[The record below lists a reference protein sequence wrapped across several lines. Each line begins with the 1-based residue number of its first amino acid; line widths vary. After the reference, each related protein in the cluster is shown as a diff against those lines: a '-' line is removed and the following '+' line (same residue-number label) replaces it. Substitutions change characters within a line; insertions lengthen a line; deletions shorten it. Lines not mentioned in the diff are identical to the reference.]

1 MKFPPITAE
10 LQYRKH
16 GIKEFY
22 IFRDPNDP
30 TCPIL
35 IHFLLANKTFKEESR
50 PGITCF
56 LLFYIIVES
65 VVRLYVDQTI
75 VMSYGI
81 QVLPSNDL
89 KYRKITVTSHGLLP
103 LGR

>member
-30 TCPIL
+30 TFPIL

-56 LLFYIIVES
+56 LLFYIMRVS
-65 VVRLYVDQTI
+65 C
-75 VMSYGI
+75 
-81 QVLPSNDL
+81 
-89 KYRKITVTSHGLLP
+89 
-103 LGR
+103 

>member
-56 LLFYIIVES
+56 YYFISRES
-65 VVRLYVDQTI
+65 VVRLYIDQTI